1 MPRNTLVLTARLKVN
16 LVGLVILLTSMVHT
30 AASAAVSPIP
40 LLVEQCLRYNF
51 PTDTIDSALDSDTNA
66 ITFERQ
72 LIGFFNINDRINYYR
87 QYPLSYADRELVLQ
101 CQLYLA
107 DELALYLDSSQ
118 FQSLQFSFANNKS
131 QQITALL
138 KRINQL
144 SKNSQSPTYKAQL
157 HTAQAAFKQKLSS
170 QALNLNI
177 SDKTCELSHSTAG
190 EAENSFNGSLASYL
204 IKQPDEQCRK
214 RVWQAYQARASDKNK
229 TALATITALRQQQAL
244 QAGFA
249 NYSQFKL
256 DEQMLHSSE
265 IVEQFLLSQT
275 HNIEIAPWDLGRALA
290 SAPSSHVT
298 AMDSSQWLVLAA
310 KELEALAIGFEWI
323 NEKSIRVWH
332 KQRLLGDIYLTENKK
347 IAIKPIRQ
355 LVVGQ
360 QFGQIELSLPA
371 KLSRYQQQRQAIKA
385 VATAVKKLSKGHQFY
400 LLNTIS
406 ETADSSNID
415 ALWLEYW
422 LLDKLLKAPQAGS
435 REAILLLYSEQLVVF
450 RSKVAIDL
458 YRAGTRSAT
467 FDHHQQFSLGF
478 GKYWDKTA
486 DAPFTFSAIVYEG
499 PLYYQ
504 KLWQKNVAHYIYQS
518 TKACQDQSAIFDT
531 LVVNEPADSIE
542 VILQTL
548 LGSPIT
554 AVPLITRIQHAF
566 DAKNKY
572 PSRCTF
578 LQQ

>member
-1 MPRNTLVLTARLKVN
+1 
-16 LVGLVILLTSMVHT
+16 MVHT

-51 PTDTIDSALDSDTNA
+51 PTHAIDPALDSNTNA
-66 ITFERQ
+66 ITLERQ
-72 LIGFFNINDRINYYR
+72 LIGFFNINDRIKYYR
-87 QYPLSYADRELVLQ
+87 QYPLSYSDRELVLQ

-107 DELALYLDSSQ
+107 DELALFLDSSP
-118 FQSLQFSFANNKS
+118 FQTLQFSFANNDN
-131 QQITALL
+131 QQVTALL

-144 SKNSQSPTYKAQL
+144 SNGSQSPVYKAQL
-157 HTAQAAFKQKLSS
+157 HTAQAAFKQQISS
-170 QALNLNI
+170 QALSLNI
-177 SDKTCELSHSTAG
+177 QDKTCELSHNTAD
-190 EAENSFNGSLASYL
+190 ETENSFNGSLASYL

-214 RVWQAYQARASDKNK
+214 RVWQAYQSRASTKNR
-229 TALATITALRQQQAL
+229 TALDTIKALRHQQAL

-249 NYSQFKL
+249 DYSQFKL

-275 HNIEIAPWDLGRALA
+275 HNIAIAPWDLGRALA
-290 SAPSSHVT
+290 SAPSSAVI
-298 AMDSSQWLVLAA
+298 AINSSQWLALAA
-310 KELEALAIGFEWI
+310 KELETLAIRFEWI

-347 IAIKPIRQ
+347 IAVKPIRQ

-371 KLSRYQQQRQAIKA
+371 KLTRYQQQRQAVKV
-385 VATAVKKLSKGHQFY
+385 VATAIKKLSKGHQFY
-400 LLNTIS
+400 LLNTLG

-415 ALWLEYW
+415 ALWIEYW
-422 LLDKLLKAPQAGS
+422 LLDKLLKAPEQGS
-435 REAILLLYSEQLVVF
+435 REAILQRYSEQLAVF
-450 RSKVAIDL
+450 RSKIAINL
-458 YRAGTRSAT
+458 YRADSTSLQL
-467 FDHHQQFSLGF
+467 DHHQQFNLSF
-478 GKYWDKTA
+478 GKYWAKTE
-486 DAPFTFSAIVYEG
+486 DAPFTFSAIVYQG

-504 KLWQKNVAHYIYQS
+504 KLWQQNVANYIFQS
-518 TKACQDQSAIFDT
+518 TQGCQDQTAIFDT

-542 VILQTL
+542 VILQKL

-554 AVPLITRIQHAF
+554 AVPLIKRIQYAF
-566 DAKNKY
+566 DAQNKY

>member
-1 MPRNTLVLTARLKVN
+1 MPRNTLVRTARLKVN

-40 LLVEQCLRYNF
+40 LLVEQCLRYSF
-51 PTDTIDSALDSDTNA
+51 PTDIIDPALDSNTNA

-87 QYPLSYADRELVLQ
+87 QYPLSNADRELVLQ

-107 DELALYLDSSQ
+107 DELALYLDSSP
-118 FQSLQFSFANNKS
+118 FQSLQFSFANNES
-131 QQITALL
+131 QQVAALL
-138 KRINQL
+138 RRINQL

-170 QALNLNI
+170 QALSLNI
-177 SDKTCELSHSTAG
+177 SDKTCELHNSTAAKTEG
-190 EAENSFNGSLASYL
+190 SFNGSLASYL
-204 IKQPDEQCRK
+204 IKQPNEQCRK
-214 RVWQAYQARASDKNK
+214 RVWQAYQSRASIENK
-229 TALATITALRQQQAL
+229 TALATIKALRYQQAL
-244 QAGFA
+244 KAGFT

-256 DEQMLHSSE
+256 AQQMLHSPE

-275 HNIEIAPWDLGRALA
+275 HNIQIAPWDLGRALA
-290 SAPSSHVT
+290 AAPSSDVNT
-298 AMDSSQWLVLAA
+298 IDSDQWLALVA

-323 NEKSIRVWH
+323 NKKSIRLWH
-332 KQRLLGDIYLTENKK
+332 KQRLLGDIYLTRNEK
-347 IAIKPIRQ
+347 ITIKPIRQ

-371 KLSRYQQQRQAIKA
+371 KLSHYQQQRQAIKTIA
-385 VATAVKKLSKGHQFY
+385 AAVKKLAIGHQFY

-415 ALWLEYW
+415 AFWLEYW
-422 LLDKLLKAPQAGS
+422 LLDRLLKAPQVGS
-435 REAILLLYSEQLVVF
+435 REAILQLYSEQLAVF

-458 YRAGTRSAT
+458 YRADLTPPA
-467 FDHHQQFSLGF
+467 FDHHRQFALGF
-478 GKYWDKTA
+478 GKFWDKTA

-504 KLWQKNVAHYIYQS
+504 KLWQKSVAKYIYQS
-518 TKACQDQSAIFDT
+518 TKGCQDQSAIFDT

-542 VILQTL
+542 VILQSL

-566 DAKNKY
+566 DAQNKY

-578 LQQ
+578 LQ